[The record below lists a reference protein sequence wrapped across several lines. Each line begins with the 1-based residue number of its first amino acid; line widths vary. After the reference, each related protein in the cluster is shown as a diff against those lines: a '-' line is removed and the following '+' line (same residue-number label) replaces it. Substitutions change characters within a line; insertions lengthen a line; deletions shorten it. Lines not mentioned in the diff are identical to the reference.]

1 MSVGIELLP
10 IAIALN
16 IAFATATL
24 SSWQQCM
31 QLKFPTRFTN
41 ERELIK
47 ALRMAG
53 YDAER
58 VGGTIKTHFSSEHGI
73 CSWERIGGRWTAIF
87 SRGASKDL
95 VREFM
100 RDLTEKLGADLFIRD
115 GQTGKVQPIPN
126 RTFPTNFRDG
136 DLLFETLRAAG
147 AKPVRASAGDIEC
160 RVGQATMRFSPV
172 EDSAY
177 VLQIEN
183 ALNQEEIFE
192 ELCALDGSYKRA
204 VQQSTCERLKERA
217 VSSGMV
223 IESEEVLEDQSIV
236 ITLTVSD

>member
-73 CSWERIGGRWTAIF
+73 CSWERIGGRWTAVF
-87 SRGASKDL
+87 SRGAAKDL
-95 VREFM
+95 SLIHISE
-100 RDLTEKLGADLFIRD
+100 
-115 GQTGKVQPIPN
+115 
-126 RTFPTNFRDG
+126 PTR
-136 DLLFETLRAAG
+136 
-147 AKPVRASAGDIEC
+147 P
-160 RVGQATMRFSPV
+160 
-172 EDSAY
+172 Y
-177 VLQIEN
+177 
-183 ALNQEEIFE
+183 
-192 ELCALDGSYKRA
+192 
-204 VQQSTCERLKERA
+204 
-217 VSSGMV
+217 
-223 IESEEVLEDQSIV
+223 
-236 ITLTVSD
+236 